1 MRNARHRQ
9 PPRRGIR
16 KGLVCQALSAAA
28 LFGTAAGPAVGQELL
43 RFAEAATADAEPEG
57 MAKATVSSEGPGGKL
72 AYPVEVDLALLR
84 SGPARLI
91 LPTPAGERLVV
102 HRAAFEDRGEGNA
115 MWAGRVGGAQAET
128 VVLTLQGG
136 SLAGSFGELA
146 EPVFDLVAAA
156 SGRGHVLAEAST
168 DGDFPEEASYC
179 SVHEPTVTDPGPASR
194 LDASGETGG
203 RRGAHDAGSLEGRA
217 SSTSGNAATI
227 VDLLI
232 VYDAAAEAH
241 WGQANAAAQAQ
252 NLIDTANSALRNA
265 AITNASFRLARA
277 ERVNVRFIPWEG
289 TSWGYAPQ
297 LEELRIRGDIL
308 DLRDVHSADIVMWI
322 TKQRSIGLCGLAWRV
337 PPPGEHES
345 NQVEWAFGMLNYYHH
360 CLGRHAHVFAHE
372 VGHLMGGSHQTGRS
386 GSNPRL
392 PYARG
397 YETRV
402 RSQRVLTIMGTRGYV
417 IDSPRV
423 VPYFSS
429 IRITPDDTTIGA
441 ENSAEMERALPQLMR
456 EAATFS
462 NYLPPARPADLAG
475 VASEDGGQ
483 GSVELTWTDISSE
496 TSFRVQYR
504 RAGAS
509 DWTEG
514 AVLSAGVT
522 TTTLTGLDLATR
534 YEFRVAAANSYGER
548 FAEPVSIRT
557 PGTRTLTLTG
567 LADGSTP
574 ENAAWGATAS
584 LSGHRGALSWEL
596 SGADAAHFALASTR
610 TTSATNSVSLA
621 PQDHE
626 ASADADGDGVYEV
639 ALTVADIDLFE
650 VTVSAAVTVTD
661 LNEAPEYEA
670 AALTVNVP
678 EDETG
683 AFGSPVTAVDPD
695 GDALT
700 YTLGGTD
707 SSSFAIDAT
716 SARLSVA
723 SGVTLDYETKT
734 SYTVE
739 VTASDGGAPPLTATR
754 TVHVN
759 VTDVPESLT
768 VTGLANATVPENTA
782 WTSASPAVSGH
793 KGVVTWTVSG
803 ADAADFGI
811 VSGTGVLTLQAQDHE
826 DARDA
831 NRDNVYEVTA
841 TATDKD
847 NTTGFVSIT
856 VTVTNVNEV
865 PEYDAGALTL
875 TVPEDTTGAFGSP
888 VAAIDPDG
896 DTLTY
901 RLGGADAASFA
912 LDSSSGQLSVRAG
925 VAFNHEAKAT
935 HAIEVTAT
943 DAGSPPLTATRT
955 VNVNVT
961 DVDEVLQLSGL
972 ANAATAENRA
982 WTSPTPGVS
991 GHNGAVTWAA
1001 SGADAADFG
1010 IVSSTGVLTLR
1021 AQDHEDPRD
1030 ADRDNVYEVT
1040 ATATDADG
1048 VTGSVSLTVTVTNVN
1063 EAPRY
1068 PAGAV
1073 TLSVRE
1079 ATTGAIG
1086 APVTATDPEGGALAY
1101 RLGGTDAGSFTVD
1114 AASGQLSV
1122 PPGTTLDYASRR
1134 SYRFQVV
1141 ASDAGSPP
1149 LNATRTV
1156 NVNVTERNQPPPPP
1170 PQPPPLP
1177 PPPQPPGGGGPP
1189 HPPPPQPPPPP
1200 PPQPPPPGP
1209 ATNPT
1214 APVDL
1219 RAELLTRNAVL
1230 LTWTDRATDED
1241 GYDVFHRQA
1250 QGTWRLVR
1258 SLERNAER
1266 AAVGGLPRGGRHEF
1280 QVAASNERG
1289 ARRSEP
1295 AAVDLSLA
1303 PPTHL
1308 DVEILGPAAL
1318 RLTWRDNS
1326 TRETGFAVQYRQ
1338 APGEGESEA
1347 SSDVQG
1353 GALPWTSA
1361 AVAPLNATSVVLDNL
1376 QPEGRYELRVGA
1388 IGDGATAF
1396 SETAAVRLSE
1406 PPGPGAATDCI
1417 PRPVTT
1423 LNGGYDVRMCFE
1435 TPSGLQ
1441 TAAANYHLES
1451 DDSGLLYFFDR
1462 DNAEILLKVLDGCA
1476 VNGHRW
1482 VFTAPVTNLAF
1493 RLEIVERTSGMRFV
1507 QENAAGQT
1515 AQTAGDTAAFPC
1527 EPGLAAAPGAT
1538 AAVSRL
1544 TAREGP
1550 AQPLRRDDSSRPH
1563 AGAFATHPVDESPA
1577 SRAEPGL
1584 AALSKAA
1591 HAAANTDPPACEP
1604 EGPGVE
1610 LANGYR
1616 IDMCIALPDGTVQS
1630 ARDWGLPSE
1639 SSALLYFFDRGNVE
1653 VLIKVL
1659 DGCAVNGRRWVFSAP
1674 ATDLA
1679 FHLAVTGPDD
1689 ERWSHANEG
1698 GRTATARAD
1707 TGAFDCD

>member
-16 KGLVCQALSAAA
+16 KGLVCLALSAAA
-28 LFGTAAGPAVGQELL
+28 LLGTAAGPAVGQELL
-43 RFAEAATADAEPEG
+43 RFAEAAPADAGPEG

-156 SGRGHVLAEAST
+156 SGRGQVLAEAST
-168 DGDFPEEASYC
+168 DGDLPEEASYC
-179 SVHEPTVTDPGPASR
+179 SVHEPTDSEHASR
-194 LDASGETGG
+194 LNASGASSA
-203 RRGAHDAGSLEGRA
+203 RLGAHDGLAGRDSP
-217 SSTSGNAATI
+217 TSEEAATI

-277 ERVNVRFIPWEG
+277 ERVNVRFIPWDG

-456 EAATFS
+456 EASTFS

-522 TTTLTGLDLATR
+522 TTILTGLDLATR

-574 ENAAWGATAS
+574 ENAAWSATAS

-596 SGADAAHFALASTR
+596 SGPDAQHFALASAT
-610 TTSATNSVSLA
+610 TTSPTNTLSLS
-621 PQDHE
+621 PQNHE
-626 ASADADGDGVYEV
+626 AAADADGDGVYEFT
-639 ALTVADIDLFE
+639 LTVADIDLFD
-650 VTVSAAVTVTD
+650 VAVSVRVTVTNV
-661 LNEAPEYEA
+661 NEPPEYDA
-670 AALTVNVP
+670 APLAVQVP
-678 EDETG
+678 EDRTG
-683 AFGSPVTAVDPD
+683 AFGSPVTAIDPD

-782 WTSASPAVSGH
+782 WTSASP
-793 KGVVTWTVSG
+793 
-803 ADAADFGI
+803 
-811 VSGTGVLTLQAQDHE
+811 
-826 DARDA
+826 
-831 NRDNVYEVTA
+831 
-841 TATDKD
+841 
-847 NTTGFVSIT
+847 
-856 VTVTNVNEV
+856 
-865 PEYDAGALTL
+865 
-875 TVPEDTTGAFGSP
+875 
-888 VAAIDPDG
+888 
-896 DTLTY
+896 
-901 RLGGADAASFA
+901 
-912 LDSSSGQLSVRAG
+912 
-925 VAFNHEAKAT
+925 
-935 HAIEVTAT
+935 
-943 DAGSPPLTATRT
+943 
-955 VNVNVT
+955 
-961 DVDEVLQLSGL
+961 
-972 ANAATAENRA
+972 
-982 WTSPTPGVS
+982 GVS

-1010 IVSSTGVLTLR
+1010 IVAGTGVLTLQ
-1021 AQDHEDPRD
+1021 AQNHEDARD
-1030 ADRDNVYEVT
+1030 ANRDNVYEVT
-1040 ATATDADG
+1040 VTATDDDD
-1048 VTGSVSLTVTVTNVN
+1048 VTGSDSITVTVTDVN
-1063 EAPRY
+1063 EAPSY
-1068 PAGAV
+1068 PAGAL
-1073 TLSVRE
+1073 TLQVRE
-1079 ATTGAIG
+1079 GTTGAIG

-1101 RLGGTDAGSFTVD
+1101 RLGGTDAGSFAVD

-1122 PPGTTLDYASRR
+1122 PPRTTLDYASRR
-1134 SYRFQVV
+1134 SYRFHVV

-1170 PQPPPLP
+1170 PQPPPPPPPPQPPPPP
-1177 PPPQPPGGGGPP
+1177 PPPQPPGGGGGGGPP
-1189 HPPPPQPPPPP
+1189 HPQPPPPPPP

-1250 QGTWRLVR
+1250 QGAWRLVR

-1280 QVAASNERG
+1280 QVAARNGRG
-1289 ARRSEP
+1289 AGRSEP

-1303 PPTHL
+1303 PPSHL

-1326 TRETGFAVQYRQ
+1326 TAERGFMIEHRQ
-1338 APGEGESEA
+1338 ASEEGEPEA
-1347 SSDVQG
+1347 PSDVQG
-1353 GALPWTSA
+1353 GALPWTAA

-1396 SETAAVRLSE
+1396 SETATVRLSE
-1406 PPGPGAATDCI
+1406 PPGPGAATDCS

-1423 LNGGYDVRMCFE
+1423 LSGGYDVRMCFE

-1451 DDSGLLYFFDR
+1451 DNSALLYFFDR
-1462 DNAEILLKVLDGCA
+1462 DNAEILLKILDGCA

-1482 VFTAPVTNLAF
+1482 VFTAPVTNVAF
-1493 RLEIVERTSGMRFV
+1493 RLEIVERSTGRRFE
-1507 QENAAGQT
+1507 QRNAAGRT
-1515 AQTAGDTAAFPC
+1515 AQTEGDTTAFPC
-1527 EPGLAAAPGAT
+1527 EPGIAGAPGAT

-1550 AQPLRRDDSSRPH
+1550 AQPLRRDDSSRPD

-1616 IDMCIALPDGTVQS
+1616 IDMCIVLPDGTVRS
-1630 ARDWGLPSE
+1630 ARDWRLPSE

-1679 FHLAVTGPDD
+1679 FHLGVTGPDG
-1689 ERWSHANEG
+1689 ERWSHVNEG
-1698 GRTATARAD
+1698 GRTALSRAD